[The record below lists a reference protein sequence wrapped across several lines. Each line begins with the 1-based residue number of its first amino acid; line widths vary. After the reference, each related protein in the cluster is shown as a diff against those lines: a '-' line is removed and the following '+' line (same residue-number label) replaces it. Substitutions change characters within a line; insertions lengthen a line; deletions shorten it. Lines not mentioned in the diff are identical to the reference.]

1 MGPIPTIASKE
12 SIMFSAAQIEIL
24 DAFDLPAKWFG
35 CSDIGYLNAGSL
47 ARKIN
52 KRNKVSKHV
61 IQKLS
66 KAERIEFYA
75 LQVAEKQPIEFQPDD
90 DLLLQR
96 QMSFVEKYCN
106 ITGDEID

>member
-1 MGPIPTIASKE
+1 
-12 SIMFSAAQIEIL
+12 MFSAAQLEIL

-35 CSDIGYLNAGSL
+35 CPDIGYLNAGKL

-52 KRNKVSKHV
+52 KRNKVSKRT
-61 IQKLS
+61 IEKLS

-75 LQVAEKQPIEFQPDD
+75 LQVAENQPIEFQPDD
-90 DLLLQR
+90 DLLFQR
-96 QMSFVEKYCN
+96 QISFVEQYCN